1 MILICDLQ
9 STWKSITFFPQ
20 DKNIRFYDF
29 SLVIVIDFW
38 LYFSSHFAVT
48 LVYISIKRYVWQETL
63 RKLWTFKGLLNSAHW
78 MGEHTELRRNISKN
92 DNKIM
97 QKFNDKTL
105 AWYRYKQKKNLWATF
120 QTTVHSTQ
128 SPNLVSKLIA
138 AISLK
143 LVFVKLPAFPVKLLT
158 CVWNSQNSYF
168 WLRLLYP
175 CP

>member
-1 MILICDLQ
+1 MIFLLLLL
-9 STWKSITFFPQ
+9 SIFGFISVPILLWLWFTSPL
-20 DKNIRFYDF
+20 KGMYGKKLYA
-29 SLVIVIDFW
+29 SCELSKVYWIVLTEW
-38 LYFSSHFAVT
+38 VNT
-48 LVYISIKRYVWQETL
+48 QNWEET
-63 RKLWTFKGLLNSAHW
+63 
-78 MGEHTELRRNISKN
+78 SKN

-105 AWYRYKQKKNLWATF
+105 AWYRYKQKINLWATF

-143 LVFVKLPAFPVKLLT
+143 LAFVKLPAFPVKLWT

>member
-1 MILICDLQ
+1 
-9 STWKSITFFPQ
+9 
-20 DKNIRFYDF
+20 
-29 SLVIVIDFW
+29 
-38 LYFSSHFAVT
+38 
-48 LVYISIKRYVWQETL
+48 
-63 RKLWTFKGLLNSAHW
+63 
-78 MGEHTELRRNISKN
+78 
-92 DNKIM
+92 M

-105 AWYRYKQKKNLWATF
+105 AWHRYKQKKNLWATF

-143 LVFVKLPAFPVKLLT
+143 LVFVKLPAFPVKLWT